1 MKRCPTIPFLII
13 GIGLF
18 LGFEI
23 MPSMAAV
30 SSENSSQDKVSS
42 PSPSKTEVPKN
53 VRQMLDYKM
62 KSEMLDR
69 RMISEYRRKMAR
81 AASKAYIT
89 LWNLNKMDDHLR
101 SSVDRSVDKA
111 KERESMWN
119 KAEFLWS
126 DERKQKILDQIIQ
139 DILTDFA
146 PHYNRFMDEFTSQ
159 MEGIYSSHMS
169 DFQQRLFKGKAGLG
183 LHVPGS
189 EGLLKAGLEGA
200 RANFESEQ
208 QYKLAGL
215 KTEFEVGVS
224 SVKIGLGV
232 GAVTYLLLRK
242 MIKRILL
249 KKATGVVGRKLTS
262 FVTGPLGVA
271 VAIGTIAYDI
281 YDIGITLWKVPDK
294 IADNVYDALQK
305 GYSMD
310 ARKEMSSICGQAGEE
325 QIKVFVRYAKEYD
338 YILERLAFDNCP
350 SYTNLTRKMTE
361 SELNQFALTLYTLS
375 LRSHRDI
382 CWLVNELG
390 FEIKTM
396 PSTEALCMVKLVGC
410 TSPSRTAGW
419 AQLAPNEMCRL
430 TESVPLRILCA
441 LEPDQNSLDAVNRIG
456 MMNERAKNVA
466 ALVNPDKV
474 VWLVQNINI
483 HQVGVILT
491 TPDSVQKVEDTISAL
506 AQITPIVRDDNA
518 IKLAGEYAIVRR
530 VLTEGLPKGEQ
541 AQREKLKEWELE
553 ITGGA
558 GFISA
563 GFWLKAL
570 KDPVWFS
577 KQYPV
582 AALIFYLVL
591 GLLVLKFTWW
601 VMPRRR
607 NTRRK
612 VVIREVPVDAKKVT
626 HKRKEESAP
635 FDNKS

>member
-1 MKRCPTIPFLII
+1 MKRCSMIPSLII
-13 GIGLF
+13 GICLF
-18 LGFEI
+18 LCSGI
-23 MPSMAAV
+23 IPSMAEV
-30 SSENSSQDKVSS
+30 SSEDSSRDKVSS
-42 PSPSKTEVPKN
+42 SSPTKTEVPEN

-69 RMISEYRRKMAR
+69 RLISEYRRRMAI
-81 AASKAYIT
+81 AASKTYIT
-89 LWNLNKMDDHLR
+89 LWNLNKMDNHLR
-101 SSVDRSVDKA
+101 DSVDRSVDKA

-126 DERKQKILDQIIQ
+126 DERKQKILDQIIE

-146 PHYNRFMDEFTSQ
+146 PHYNRFMEEFTSQ
-159 MEGIYSSHMS
+159 MEAIYSSHMD
-169 DFQQRLFKGKAGLG
+169 DFQHRLFKGKAGLG

-189 EGLLKAGLEGA
+189 DGLLKAGLEGA

-215 KTEFEVGVS
+215 KKEFDIGVS
-224 SVKIGLGV
+224 GVKIGLGV

-249 KKATGVVGRKLTS
+249 KKATGVLGRKLTS
-262 FVTGPLGVA
+262 FITGPLGVA
-271 VAIGTIAYDI
+271 IAIGTIAYDI

-305 GYSMD
+305 GYSVD

-338 YILERLAFDNCP
+338 HILERLAFDNCP
-350 SYTNLTRKMTE
+350 SYTNLTRKMTD

-390 FEIKTM
+390 PEIKAM

-410 TSPSRTAGW
+410 TSPSRTARW
-419 AQLAPNEMCRL
+419 AQLVPNEMCRI
-430 TESVPLRILCA
+430 TESVPLQILCA
-441 LEPDQNSLDAVNRIG
+441 LEPNPNALDAVNRIG
-456 MMNERAKNVA
+456 MLNERAKNVA
-466 ALVNPDKV
+466 ALVNPEKV
-474 VWLVQNINI
+474 VWLVRNLNS

-506 AQITPIVRDDNA
+506 AQVTPVVRDDNA
-518 IKLAGEYAIVRR
+518 LKLAGEYALVRR

-558 GFISA
+558 GLISA
-563 GFWLKAL
+563 GFWLKAM

-582 AALIFYLVL
+582 AALIFYLML
-591 GLLVLKFTWW
+591 GLLVLKFAWW
-601 VMPRRR
+601 IMPRRQK
-607 NTRRK
+607 TRHK
-612 VVIREVPVDAKKVT
+612 VVIREVPVEAKRIA

-635 FDNKS
+635 SDNKS